1 MNWCTNPLV
10 PTTNICGS
18 GRSPCTTTLASRK
31 WRVASPIGLSS
42 ASNLPESPMSQA
54 PDPSLERTSNGLA
67 RAALPVIIRLAGQ
80 AKHITPEVI
89 RNIVALIPDAWLTG
103 ESAFSSNGEHREA
116 YVRYLVRRLEAP
128 RLFSR
133 LASSHVGSA
142 LTGSLRPEETQQL
155 TQPCRGRRGRDDVR
169 RASESFAAG
178 KDTAGETSHAHRATA
193 EFIVSATCRPRPD
206 YCCR

>member
-1 MNWCTNPLV
+1 
-10 PTTNICGS
+10 
-18 GRSPCTTTLASRK
+18 
-31 WRVASPIGLSS
+31 
-42 ASNLPESPMSQA
+42 MSQA

-116 YVRYLVRRLEAP
+116 YVRYHSSHRKP
-128 RLFSR
+128 RLSPPISKLSR
-133 LASSHVGSA
+133 QGA

-155 TQPCRGRRGRDDVR
+155 TQPWRGRRGRDDVR
-169 RASESFAAG
+169 RASESLAAG
-178 KDTAGETSHAHRATA
+178 KDTAGETSHAHCATA